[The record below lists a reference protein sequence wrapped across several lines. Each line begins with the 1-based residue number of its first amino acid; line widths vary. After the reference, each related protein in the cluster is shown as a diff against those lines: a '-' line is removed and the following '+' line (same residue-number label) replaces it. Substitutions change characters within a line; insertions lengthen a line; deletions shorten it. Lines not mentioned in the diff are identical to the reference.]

1 MYSGEKQGRN
11 QDNAHM
17 SPAVKRMK
25 QAHCRRL
32 LIKGA
37 GLYDRAYQH
46 LDQPPANCIEENGG
60 QHPHIG
66 IRQKIRKDSKTC
78 QAQGGKDMGNDNRGF
93 ITNPIH
99 EAGGQQIHHQLNTEI
114 NGDQQC
120 YFFKGN
126 PVRSNKC
133 GKKKGDKVIYNGLG
147 DIAQIAG
154 I

>member
-1 MYSGEKQGRN
+1 MY
-11 QDNAHM
+11 
-17 SPAVKRMK
+17 KR
-25 QAHCRRL
+25 Q
-32 LIKGA
+32 
-37 GLYDRAYQH
+37 
-46 LDQPPANCIEENGG
+46 
-60 QHPHIG
+60 HIG

-78 QAQGGKDMGNDNRGF
+78 QAQGGKNMGNDNRGF

-126 PVRSNKC
+126 PVRGNKC

-147 DIAQIAG
+147 DICLLYTSRTLI
-154 I
+154 